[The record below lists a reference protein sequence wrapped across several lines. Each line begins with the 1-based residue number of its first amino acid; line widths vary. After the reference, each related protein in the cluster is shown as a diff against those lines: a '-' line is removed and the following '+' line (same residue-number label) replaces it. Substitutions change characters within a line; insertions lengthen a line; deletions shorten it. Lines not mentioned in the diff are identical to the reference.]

1 MASVF
6 TYDPDPPRVSSP
18 WSTPPK
24 STTRPHSLE
33 ADLHLGGLLSPQ
45 PTLLAECGITKLEA
59 EPQEGPTEYKL
70 HLLLRPRRSFS
81 SQSTGRYVSGS
92 YQSRSKVSRSEST
105 VPLRP
110 EVNIPVPPPTAQSR
124 QNRLQQLTTQLLWR
138 LQQSSPYHSS
148 STVNLVLPVLPE
160 APSKLG
166 TPPRPGRLLPGLEE
180 SRGALYEIGVS
191 DDGTFVGITRDEL
204 DESLI
209 NLRAMAAS
217 LGCRVE
223 ILRTVVVGDC
233 ELLASVHGSQALPPR
248 IGREKLWV
256 AEVHVLPDMHTY
268 EQYRVTDS
276 PFMNGKPSLVSL
288 PRESSAVDA
297 EQESQTEQLR
307 VSLTGS
313 TTSGKSSL
321 LGTLSTSTLDNGRGK
336 SRLSLL
342 KHRHEIASGV
352 TSSVALE
359 LLGYRAT
366 SPDSDTVEQRP
377 DVVNYGYGNVSSW
390 NDIHNSA
397 ESGRLVFLTDSAGHP
412 RYRRTTVRGLVS
424 WAPHWTL
431 CCIAADDSED
441 TTGKTGSTT
450 SAVEVLGPGGE
461 GIDLSKAHLDLC
473 LKLELSL
480 VVIITKYDL
489 ATKASLRQMLAKV
502 LSTVKA
508 AGRQPYLLTPS
519 SLRVQESD
527 LQMLHRADEEEAKA
541 MLCMDTSTLVPIII
555 TSAVTGS
562 GIGQLHSV
570 LKHLPI
576 LRPERKLSDID
587 TDKYDVDI
595 HLATLFH
602 VDEVFTKAD
611 RAITVVPNDNLP
623 SIESAFVLSGHLR
636 CGSLSV
642 GDQLYI
648 GPFTNDT
655 TYDNS
660 KLDMR
665 RTWSFPVQASGSPR
679 SFNSPRARQRPL
691 SGDYLSADLHEDSSA
706 SFRGEWKLVRIVSIR
721 NLRLPVRKLLA
732 GQVGTVGIEFEQS
745 TTFVPSKPR
754 KGMVLARTA
763 SGQLDDSLKACSGFK
778 ALFDDADYLFMEPGQ
793 LFSTYIASIRVS
805 AKIISVEVAAD
816 ALGPGLETEA
826 QDTEDADDLFG
837 FDESRS
843 NGAGARASSIQPRQK
858 EELIE
863 VTFRFVTYREWI
875 EVGTQVLVM
884 PGSGAEGSVGLE
896 GFVGRITQAL
906 E

>member
-1 MASVF
+1 MASIF

-18 WSTPPK
+18 WSTPPS
-24 STTRPHSLE
+24 STPRPESLKAE
-33 ADLHLGGLLSPQ
+33 LHFGGLLSPP

-92 YQSRSKVSRSEST
+92 HLSRSNVSHSEST

-110 EVNIPVPPPTAQSR
+110 DVVIPVPPPTAQSR

-148 STVNLVLPVLPE
+148 STANLVLPLLPE
-160 APSKLG
+160 AASKLG
-166 TPPRPGRLLPGLEE
+166 TPTRPGRLLPGLEE

-191 DDGTFVGITRDEL
+191 DDGTFVGITKDEL
-204 DESLI
+204 DESLM

-233 ELLASVHGSQALPPR
+233 DFSLSIVSSKGLPPQ

-256 AEVHVLPDMHTY
+256 AEVHVLPDMHMY

-276 PFMNGKPSLVSL
+276 PLTNGKLL
-288 PRESSAVDA
+288 PESSPHEGLAAYD
-297 EQESQTEQLR
+297 EEEESQTEQLR

-359 LLGYRAT
+359 LIGYQAT
-366 SPDSDTVEQRP
+366 FSGPDRVEKNP
-377 DVVNYGYGNVSSW
+377 DVVNYGCGNVSSW

-397 ESGRLVFLTDSAGHP
+397 EGGRLVFLTDSAGHP

-441 TTGKTGSTT
+441 TTGKTGSTA
-450 SAVEVLGPGGE
+450 SALEVLGPAGV
-461 GIDLSKAHLDLC
+461 GIDLSKAHLELC

-489 ATKASLRQMLAKV
+489 ASKAGLRQVLAKV

-519 SLRVQESD
+519 SLRVQESG
-527 LQMLHRADEEEAKA
+527 LQMLHRANEEEVKG
-541 MLCMDTSTLVPIII
+541 MLCVDTNTLVPIVI

-562 GIGQLHSV
+562 GIGQLHS
-570 LKHLPI
+570 LLRHLPI
-576 LRPERKLSDID
+576 PRLDKKLFHSDND
-587 TDKYDVDI
+587 AYDVDDS
-595 HLATLFH
+595 LATLFH
-602 VDEVFTKAD
+602 VDEVFTKSDYA
-611 RAITVVPNDNLP
+611 ATVSTNENSP
-623 SIESAFVLSGHLR
+623 SIESTFVLSGHLR
-636 CGSLSV
+636 YGSLSI

-648 GPFTNDT
+648 GPFTIDT
-655 TYDNS
+655 SHDDS
-660 KLDMR
+660 RLEMHR
-665 RTWSFPVQASGSPR
+665 ARSLPGQVSGSLR
-679 SFNSPRARQRPL
+679 SFTSTRIRPRPL
-691 SGDYLSADLHEDSSA
+691 SSDYSSTNLHEDSSDA
-706 SFRGEWKLVRIVSIR
+706 SNREWQLLRVVSIR
-721 NLRLPVRKLLA
+721 NLRLPVRRLLA
-732 GQVGTVGIEFEQS
+732 GQVGTVGIEFEQAS
-745 TTFVPSKPR
+745 TFVSSKPR

-763 SGQLDDSLKACSGFK
+763 SGQLDNSLKACSSFK

-793 LFSTYIASIRVS
+793 FFSTYIASVRAS
-805 AKIISVEVAAD
+805 AKIVSVEAA
-816 ALGPGLETEA
+816 TEA
-826 QDTEDADDLFG
+826 VEQDFQTEGEDANDIFG
-837 FDESRS
+837 FDESGS
-843 NGAGARASSIQPRQK
+843 HGARASSTQTRHAK
-858 EELIE
+858 KLIE

-875 EVGTQVLVM
+875 EIGTQVLVM

-896 GFVGRITQAL
+896 GFVGRITHTL
-906 E
+906 D

>member
-24 STTRPHSLE
+24 STPLPESSE
-33 ADLHLGGLLSPQ
+33 AGVRLGGLLSPP
-45 PTLLAECGITKLEA
+45 PTQLAECGITKLEA

-81 SQSTGRYVSGS
+81 SQSAGRYVSGS
-92 YQSRSKVSRSEST
+92 YQSRSKVSRAEFA
-105 VPLRP
+105 VPSRP
-110 EVNIPVPPPTAQSR
+110 EVMIPVPPPTAQSR

-148 STVNLVLPVLPE
+148 STANLVLPVLPE
-160 APSKLG
+160 AASKLG
-166 TPPRPGRLLPGLEE
+166 KPPRPGRLLPGLEE

-204 DESLI
+204 DESLM

-233 ELLASVHGSQALPPR
+233 EMPSSISGSEALPQR
-248 IGREKLWV
+248 ISREKLWV
-256 AEVHVLPDMHTY
+256 AEIHVLPDMHTH
-268 EQYRVTDS
+268 EQYRLTDS
-276 PFMNGKPSLVSL
+276 PLTNGKLPLVTPS
-288 PRESSAVDA
+288 REGPAVYA
-297 EQESQTEQLR
+297 EEESQTEQLR

-366 SPDSDTVEQRP
+366 SPDPDRVEQRP

-431 CCIAADDSED
+431 CCIAADDTED
-441 TTGKTGSTT
+441 TIGRTGSTA
-450 SAVEVLGPGGE
+450 SAVEVLGPAGV

-473 LKLELSL
+473 LKLELPL
-480 VVIITKYDL
+480 VVVITKYDL
-489 ATKASLRQMLAKV
+489 ASKAGLRLMLARV
-502 LSTVKA
+502 LSTIKA
-508 AGRQPYLLTPS
+508 AGRQPYLLPPS
-519 SLRVQESD
+519 SSRVQESD
-527 LQMLHRADEEEAKA
+527 LQMLHRADAEEVKA
-541 MLCMDTSTLVPIII
+541 MLCMDTTTLVPIVI

-562 GIGQLHSV
+562 GVGQLHSL

-576 LRPERKLSDID
+576 SRLEKKLFHVD
-587 TDKYDVDI
+587 TDEYDVDVRP
-595 HLATLFH
+595 ATLFH
-602 VDEVFTKAD
+602 VDEVFTRSD
-611 RAITVVPNDNLP
+611 HTVTVPPHENLP
-623 SIESAFVLSGHLR
+623 SIESTFVLSGHLR
-636 CGSLSV
+636 YGNLSV
-642 GDQLYI
+642 GNHLYI
-648 GPFTNDT
+648 GPFTIDMAS
-655 TYDNS
+655 DDS
-660 KLDMR
+660 RFDMR
-665 RTWSFPVQASGSPR
+665 RAWSSPGQASGSPR
-679 SFNSPRARQRPL
+679 SFNSARVRQRPL
-691 SGDYLSADLHEDSSA
+691 SGDYSSANLDEDSSA
-706 SFRGEWKLVRIVSIR
+706 SSQGEWKLVRIVSIR
-721 NLRLPVRKLLA
+721 NLRLPVRKLSA
-732 GQVGTVGIEFEQS
+732 GQVGTIGIEFDQATNS
-745 TTFVPSKPR
+745 VSSKPR

-763 SGQLDDSLKACSGFK
+763 SGQLDDSLNACSGFK

-793 LFSTYIASIRVS
+793 LFSTYIASIRAS
-805 AKIISVEVAAD
+805 AKIISVEAVAEAVEQD
-816 ALGPGLETEA
+816 SETA
-826 QDTEDADDLFG
+826 KDIEDIDDIFG
-837 FDESRS
+837 FDERRS
-843 NGAGARASSIQPRQK
+843 NGAHASGTQPRQVK
-858 EELIE
+858 KLIE

-875 EVGTQVLVM
+875 EIGTQVLVM
-884 PGSGAEGSVGLE
+884 PGSGAEGSIGLE